1 MLKGQKGVTLVAL
14 VITIIVLLILAG
26 VSISLV
32 MGENGVLT
40 QAQGAV
46 VAQKIGGAREKLESA
61 VAAMEMTYKTDWAKN
76 TSAKRSDTYKGLAS
90 EAAGVKTYYTT
101 LKAFQAELE
110 ANGLVYATWSDTDKV
125 ATRVNAEGTAVADLT
140 GLPAANVGSAAPT
153 DYLYFMNGTDIFK
166 VKMYVNDST
175 GALVVSE
182 LLAWDGSAFK
192 AE

>member
-46 VAQKIGGAREKLESA
+46 VAQKIGGAREKVESA
-61 VAAMEMTYKTDWAKN
+61 VAAMEMKYKTDWAKN
-76 TSAKRSDTYKGLAS
+76 TSAARVDTYKGDPA
-90 EAAGVKTYYTT
+90 ETT
-101 LKAFQAELE
+101 LVAFKTELT
-110 ANGLVYATWSDTDKV
+110 ANGLEV
-125 ATRVNAEGTAVADLT
+125 ATA
-140 GLPAANVGSAAPT
+140 PAAGDAASGNAGTIPPEVLGADQT
-153 DYLYFMNGTDIFK
+153 IYFTSGTDSFK
-166 VKMYVNDST
+166 VTMNISTST
-175 GALVVSE
+175 GAVTFTE
-182 LLAWDGSAFK
+182 FLAWNGSEYA